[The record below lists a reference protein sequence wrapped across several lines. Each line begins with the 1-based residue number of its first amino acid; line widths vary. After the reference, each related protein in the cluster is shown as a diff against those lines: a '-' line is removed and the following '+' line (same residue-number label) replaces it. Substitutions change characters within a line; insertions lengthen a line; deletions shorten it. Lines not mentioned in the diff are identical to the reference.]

1 MAKSFC
7 PAHVWGD
14 FLQTGGD
21 LKQKSADHSFR
32 GHFRLHNDPKNEVKT
47 PRQDR
52 DMASASFQTNA
63 QKANSIRI
71 FPLFFSN

>member
-21 LKQKSADHSFR
+21 LKKKSADLSFR
-32 GHFRLHNDPKNEVKT
+32 GRKFQKNRAKIQIQFEFFRY
-47 PRQDR
+47 
-52 DMASASFQTNA
+52 
-63 QKANSIRI
+63 
-71 FPLFFSN
+71 FFKIVLMVGFEPPPSET